1 MSDEDIRALFH
12 RIDDGPPLGLDV
24 RDVLTRGR
32 RTRTRRRAL
41 TVAGSTFVVAAAV
54 VVSLSVGGQAPAPD
68 TERPAGPTTPSTV
81 PSPPPANG
89 PGTGNAPQ
97 PPTNGDNPAPTNG
110 RAPQPTGAPPGVAP
124 PADTGAPSSR

>member
-1 MSDEDIRALFH
+1 VSDEDIRALFH

-24 RDVLTRGR
+24 RDVMTRGR

-54 VVSLSVGGQAPAPD
+54 VVSLSVGGRAPAPD

-81 PSPPPANG
+81 PSAPPANG
-89 PGTGNAPQ
+89 PGTGTAPQ
-97 PPTNGDNPAPTNG
+97 PPTNGSIPLPING
-110 RAPQPTGAPPGVAP
+110 RAPQPTGAPPGAEP
-124 PADTGAPSSR
+124 PAGAGTTNSR